1 MKFGE
6 NILKKEFN
14 SEPVYLMENDTRER
28 STQIFA
34 ITKYQEKVVSLFVY
48 Q

>member
-14 SEPVYLMENDTRER
+14 SEPVYLMKNATTER

-34 ITKYQEKVVSLFVY
+34 SCQVVSLFVY